1 MGKPLIGIV
10 GKPQNTNR
18 RLNYILINDEIKT
31 KVLENGGLP
40 VGILP
45 FDNQYK
51 LVGEGNSY
59 LLNEM
64 DRKNLKEMINKM
76 DGIILQGGLVSNQ
89 YEEEIVKICIREN
102 ISMLCICSG
111 FNNMVR
117 ALGGSLYEEQGN
129 LHNKYDWEYVH
140 EVTLDKSSKLY
151 QIMKKNR

>member
-45 FDNQYK
+45 FDNRYK

-102 ISMLCICSG
+102 ISMLV
-111 FNNMVR
+111 F
-117 ALGGSLYEEQGN
+117 ALVLII
-129 LHNKYDWEYVH
+129 W
-140 EVTLDKSSKLY
+140 
-151 QIMKKNR
+151 